1 MEEKSEF
8 GKGLVI
14 CLAKFSEH
22 FVTLQA
28 QIEQYEKMREK
39 HPDGFTESS
48 AVTLWAN
55 GATNH
60 LYEIEVPKGREWA
73 KIRKKVKEL
82 QEKGL
87 DMGHGSGIM
96 GGKDFTKEDA
106 WALMNLTKEIALLI
120 DRKLG
125 LKPDEGSF

>member
-1 MEEKSEF
+1 MP
-8 GKGLVI
+8 
-14 CLAKFSEH
+14 
-22 FVTLQA
+22 VTEWTELQGRFA
-28 QIEQYEKMREK
+28 
-39 HPDGFTESS
+39 
-48 AVTLWAN
+48 
-55 GATNH
+55 H
-60 LYEIEVPKGREWA
+60 LHRDKERGTPILE
-73 KIRKKVKEL
+73 EL